1 MRLLL
6 RCAALCCAFIGLA
19 AQARPFTADDLLK
32 VDRRANLGLSP
43 DGRWLILSVTRG
55 QAYAPRFDYDAV
67 YPHATRR
74 LYRVDL
80 AHPAPATPLLAQEDA
95 AGYTAGAFSPDGR
108 RLLVN
113 RLRDHAWETGVVEI
127 ATGQVRWLGVGMDF
141 PLFGRTAQWRSDR
154 EIVAI
159 VAPPQEPHFLLR
171 RGWQRAA
178 FTAAVRR
185 VTAVEGGPSVLAVGS
200 GRFLDRGAQGPRE
213 TLARIDVDTGSI
225 TPLAQGDFLDLEL
238 SASGRF
244 VAAFRSGADLQPRA
258 DETIRGGAEAHRREL
273 VVADLAAGKILPG
286 CDDCTL
292 SPFLLAWA
300 PSADRLLVSVR
311 RGLGSAD
318 TGTLTVVT
326 PGPDGL
332 ALERLDQVRAA
343 PESTYEGFEIVQAGW
358 VGGDPAVLGRRRGE
372 ADALAAS
379 WLKIGKSG
387 VTSLL
392 PAGAAAPT
400 RIVADARGRLLV
412 AAGGGILRLGDDAPD
427 RIEDAV
433 LAPATPLGDSGRPL
447 LAKLV
452 QGETVLVRRK
462 GRLLRLDAQAE
473 HDLGPAGDQVLLAG
487 PTGATVSATR
497 DAHGVET
504 VQLTAGGNTTD
515 VLTLNPQLAAITFGD
530 LRPVAHTGPG
540 GEALTSWVVLPPGW
554 RKDRPPPL
562 VVLPYPGGPLYSPA
576 APPADARPGSPLTN
590 VSAQVLAGHGY
601 AVLYPSLPRE
611 RYPDAPA
618 DGLAEQILSVVD
630 AVGAAGLAD
639 TRRVALWGHSFG
651 GHAVLAAATQ
661 SDRFKAI
668 VCTSGIADL
677 ASAWGTYLV
686 QTTPDEG
693 LFLTAGAS
701 YVETGQMR
709 VGGPPW
715 AVPDRYVRNSPLF
728 HADKITAP
736 VLLAYGDLDAYSD
749 GQGGEMFAA
758 LYRQGKDARLLTFWG
773 EGHVITAPGNVRR
786 LYAEVLG
793 WLDQALG
800 GGRAPQTGEPPV
812 P

>member
-6 RCAALCCAFIGLA
+6 RCAALCCAFIALA

-32 VDRRANLGLSP
+32 IDRRANLGISP
-43 DGRWLILSVTRG
+43 DGRWLVLSVTRG

-67 YPHATRR
+67 YPYAARR

-80 AHPAPATPLLAQEDA
+80 AGPGEATPLLAQDDA

-108 RLLVN
+108 RLMVN

-141 PLFGRTAQWRSDR
+141 PLFGRTAQWRSSR

-159 VAPPQEPHFLLR
+159 VAAPDNPHFLLR
-171 RGWQRAA
+171 RGWQRAP
-178 FTAAVRR
+178 FTAAARA
-185 VTAVEGGPSVLAVGS
+185 VTAVEGGASVLAIGS
-200 GRFLDRGAQGPRE
+200 GRFLDRGAEGPRK
-213 TLARIDVDTGSI
+213 TLARIDVETGKV
-225 TPLAQGDFLDLEL
+225 TPIASGDFLDLEL

-244 VAAFRSGADLQPRA
+244 VAAFRSGPDRQPRA
-258 DETIRGGAEAHRREL
+258 GEAIRGGTEARRRDL
-273 VVADLAAGKILPG
+273 VVADVDAARVLPG

-292 SPFLLAWA
+292 SPFLMAWA
-300 PSADRLLVSVR
+300 PGADRLLVYAR
-311 RGLGSAD
+311 RPAD
-318 TGTLTVVT
+318 TTQAGALTIVT
-326 PGPDGL
+326 PRPGGL
-332 ALERLDQVRAA
+332 VLERLDQVRAA
-343 PESTYEGFEIVQAGW
+343 PESTYEGFEIIQAGW
-358 VGGDPAVLGRRRGE
+358 VGADPAILGRRSRD
-372 ADALAAS
+372 ADTVPAS
-379 WLKIGKSG
+379 WLRIGEAKAEP
-387 VTSLL
+387 LL
-392 PAGAAAPT
+392 PAGTALPG
-400 RIVADARGRLLV
+400 RIVVDGRGRLLV
-412 AAGGGILRLGDDAPD
+412 ASGGAVLRLGAGRVDKLD
-427 RIEDAV
+427 DAV
-433 LAPATPLGDSGRPL
+433 LAPVTPLGDSGRPL

-452 QGETVLVRRK
+452 QGGEILARRR
-462 GRLLRLDAQAE
+462 GRLMRLDAE
-473 HDLGPAGDQVLLAG
+473 GDHDLGPAGDQTLLAAS
-487 PTGATVSATR
+487 TGVTVSAER

-504 VQLTAGGNTTD
+504 LLVGQGGTTTK
-515 VLTLNPQLAAITFGD
+515 VLTLNPQLAAVTFGD
-530 LRPVAHTGPG
+530 LRPVTHKGPD
-540 GEALTSWVVLPPGW
+540 GETLTSWVVLPPGW
-554 RKDRPPPL
+554 RQDRPPPL
-562 VVLPYPGGPLYSPA
+562 VVLPYPGGPLHSPTS
-576 APPADARPGSPLTN
+576 PPTDARPGSPLTN

-601 AVLYPSLPRE
+601 AVLYPSLPRG

-618 DGLAEQILSVVD
+618 EGLADQILSVVD

-677 ASAWGTYLV
+677 VSAWGTYVV

-693 LFLTAGAS
+693 LFFTPGAS

-728 HADKITAP
+728 QADKITAP
-736 VLLAYGDLDAYSD
+736 VLLAYGDLDEYSD

-800 GGRAPQTGEPPV
+800 DASSAQAGKPPAP
-812 P
+812 